1 MMKRLLVPVGCAAF
15 LAACAALAPK
25 PAPPPMPMATSLA
38 DAETAVVFDARIRSP
53 VIGSRSASC
62 GSPARAMMRD
72 TVRAGTPVRA
82 ATSSR
87 PTRSF
92 FRIATTAA
100 ALASGVRFATR

>member
-1 MMKRLLVPVGCAAF
+1 
-15 LAACAALAPK
+15 
-25 PAPPPMPMATSLA
+25 
-38 DAETAVVFDARIRSP
+38 
-53 VIGSRSASC
+53 
-62 GSPARAMMRD
+62 MMRD

-100 ALASGVRFATR
+100 ALASGVRLATW